1 MAAFGSRGEPGGYGS
16 GGPFNGHDPAR
27 VFTGVVTKWM
37 DEEGFGFISCM
48 ESRRVYRKDVFLHKA
63 QIGQEADLYKQR
75 TKVDIS
81 RGDMIKFTV
90 EIQRG
95 QPRAK
100 DVEIIGHSDR
110 ILAPDNFGTHP
121 AAGAASSASSAGA
134 EATRPEKRR

>member
-1 MAAFGSRGEPGGYGS
+1 MG
-16 GGPFNGHDPAR
+16 
-27 VFTGVVTKWM
+27 
-37 DEEGFGFISCM
+37 GFGFISCM

-63 QIGQEADLYKQR
+63 QIGQESDLYRQR

-100 DVEIIGHSDR
+100 DVEIVGHSER
-110 ILAPDNFGTHP
+110 ILAPDTFGTNP
-121 AAGAASSASSAGA
+121 AAGSLGSTGAAAGSSESGQ
-134 EATRPEKRR
+134 PEKKRRHDDDRSDRRQDREDGGAGRRDERS